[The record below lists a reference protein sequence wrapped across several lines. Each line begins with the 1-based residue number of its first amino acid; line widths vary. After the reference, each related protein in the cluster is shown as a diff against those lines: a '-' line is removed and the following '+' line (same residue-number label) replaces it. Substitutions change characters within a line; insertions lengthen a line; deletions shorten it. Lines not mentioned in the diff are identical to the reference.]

1 MQAFSLFAPA
11 KVNLAL
17 HVLGRRA
24 DGYHDL
30 DSIVAF
36 ATVGDRLTF
45 TPADD
50 FTITLSGPFAAA
62 LPQAGDN
69 IIAKAWDAARA
80 IAAARGR
87 VLPPNRCA

>member
-1 MQAFSLFAPA
+1 MQPVTLFAPA

-36 ATVGDRLTF
+36 ASVGDRLVF
-45 TPADD
+45 TPSQA
-50 FTITLSGPFAAA
+50 FAITASGPFAAA
-62 LPQAGDN
+62 LPPGEDN
-69 IIAKAWDAARA
+69 IIARA
-80 IAAARGR
+80 
-87 VLPPNRCA
+87 